1 MNEIELRIQVPVT
14 ARRAVEAGVATAT
27 AQRTRLQAIY
37 FDTPDRRLAR
47 AGVAL
52 RLRKEGRRWVQTLK
66 AGDPHA
72 MQRFEHNVA
81 RPRLGANVHAETL
94 QPDPAL
100 HEGTEGGDLLARAL
114 RLEEGEPAA
123 ALNALFRT
131 DIRRCHRIVRTA
143 KGSVELAFD
152 VGFISAGARR
162 LPVCELEVELLRG
175 SPGAV
180 IAVASRWVARHG
192 LWLEVRSKAER
203 GERLAQDPASQPA
216 PPHRASALQLTR
228 GHDLDSAF
236 RAVVANGLAHAL
248 PNASE
253 IASGDYAEEHL
264 HQLRVAVRRL
274 RTALRFFEGWTE
286 LIQPGWSDTLAA
298 TFEQLGSMRDR
309 DALAAAVVPD
319 LRDAGAPWFELP
331 PLEAAADPVAVVRA
345 NALTQTWLELLAL
358 GQHDPD
364 QTPRGDTATFQTK
377 AGERLDV
384 WLHQVRSDA
393 RRFDR
398 LDDAARHRLRRRVKR
413 LRYAAEFLAPLHASK
428 SVALFMKG
436 LAPVQDS
443 LGHLNDVNV
452 ALTLYRS
459 MVEQTPAAWF
469 AVGRLSARRETLLAE
484 SAAALKAFRHVK
496 PFW

>member
-1 MNEIELRIQVPVT
+1 M
-14 ARRAVEAGVATAT
+14 
-27 AQRTRLQAIY
+27 
-37 FDTPDRRLAR
+37 
-47 AGVAL
+47 
-52 RLRKEGRRWVQTLK
+52 
-66 AGDPHA
+66 
-72 MQRFEHNVA
+72 
-81 RPRLGANVHAETL
+81 
-94 QPDPAL
+94 
-100 HEGTEGGDLLARAL
+100 
-114 RLEEGEPAA
+114 
-123 ALNALFRT
+123 
-131 DIRRCHRIVRTA
+131 
-143 KGSVELAFD
+143 
-152 VGFISAGARR
+152 
-162 LPVCELEVELLRG
+162 
-175 SPGAV
+175 
-180 IAVASRWVARHG
+180 
-192 LWLEVRSKAER
+192 
-203 GERLAQDPASQPA
+203 
-216 PPHRASALQLTR
+216 
-228 GHDLDSAF
+228 
-236 RAVVANGLAHAL
+236 VANGLAHAL

-253 IASGDYAEEHL
+253 VASGVFAEEHL

-286 LIQPGWSDTLAA
+286 LIEPGWSDTLAA

-331 PLEAAADPVAVVRA
+331 PLGAAADPVAVVRA

-358 GQHDPD
+358 GQHEPD
-364 QTPRGDTATFQTK
+364 QTPRGDAATFQTK

-413 LRYAAEFLAPLHASK
+413 LRYSAEFLAPLHASK
-428 SVALFMKG
+428 AVALFMNG